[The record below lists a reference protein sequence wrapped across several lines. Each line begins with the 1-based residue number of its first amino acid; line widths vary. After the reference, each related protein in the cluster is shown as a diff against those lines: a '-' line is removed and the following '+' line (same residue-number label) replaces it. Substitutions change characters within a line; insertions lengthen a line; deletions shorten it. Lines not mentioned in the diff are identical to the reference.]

1 MNISSQLKK
10 DTHTSTSSRNNRLQ
24 KLCTMETVKVKYLME
39 QYFDVKLCVLG
50 FSNPST
56 SHIASQA
63 ETRAF
68 QMNCP
73 QAKHGI
79 ERIKNQLLRF

>member
-1 MNISSQLKK
+1 MNISSQVKK
-10 DTHTSTSSRNNRLQ
+10 DTHEHFLQTQQTVQ
-24 KLCTMETVKVKYLME
+24 KLCTLETVKVKYFME

-68 QMNCP
+68 QMNWL

-79 ERIKNQLLRF
+79 ERIKN

>member
-10 DTHTSTSSRNNRLQ
+10 DTHTSTSGRNNRLQ

-50 FSNPST
+50 F
-56 SHIASQA
+56 
-63 ETRAF
+63 
-68 QMNCP
+68 
-73 QAKHGI
+73 
-79 ERIKNQLLRF
+79 